1 MHFLAISGSLRAA
14 SINSALLRATAR
26 LAPPGITVRL
36 SAGIGDFPLFNP
48 DIETPTPA
56 AVARFMAE
64 IAAADALIIASPEYA
79 HGVPGPMKNAL
90 DWLVSTEHFID
101 KPVALFN
108 ASPLSTWAPAALHEI
123 VKVMSAR
130 IVEPACITLPLRGA
144 RMGEDAIVQHAQ
156 MAAQIRAA
164 LLALHE
170 GVSAGVSAA
179 AS

>member
-26 LAPPGITVRL
+26 LAPSGIRVVL

-48 DIETPTPA
+48 DIESPTPA
-56 AVARFMAE
+56 AVGRFMAE

-90 DWLVSTEHFID
+90 DWLVCTELFID

-123 VKVMSAR
+123 VSVMSAR
-130 IVEPACITLPLRGA
+130 IVRPACITLQLRGA
-144 RMGEDAIVQHAQ
+144 RMGEDAIVYHAQ

-164 LLALHE
+164 LEALRD
-170 GVSAGVSAA
+170 GAGPRTS
-179 AS
+179 